1 MEKVT
6 QDITSPKATGE
17 DRVLDITLRPN
28 TWQNFI
34 GQEKIKKNLRIIID
48 ASKHRKEPCCEHLLF
63 YGNSGLGK
71 TTLAH
76 IVAKELQNRIRII
89 SGTAISKIGDLA
101 AILSNLHEGD
111 VLFIDEIHRL
121 PRVIEEFLYPAMED
135 YKLHLILGS
144 GAMAKTMELDLPK
157 FTLVGATTK
166 VALLST
172 PLRTRF
178 GAIFQLDF
186 YENNELTEI
195 IKRSANV
202 LRVETKN
209 GAAKKIAQRSRF
221 TPRVANRLLKR
232 VRDWAQIEADGIVT
246 ADVVEQ
252 ALGFMDID
260 EKGLEKGDRKVL
272 KAIIEKFDGG
282 PVGLKSIA
290 AASAEERVAIEEI
303 YEPYLMRLGF
313 LKRTPQGR
321 VATRLAYEH
330 MGIKPEKQ
338 QGLFGKA

>member
-48 ASKHRKEPCCEHLLF
+48 ASRHRKEPCCEHLLF

-76 IVAKELQNRIRII
+76 IVAKELQNKIRII

-186 YENNELTEI
+186 YENSELAEI

-202 LRVETKN
+202 LKVETEN
-209 GAAKKIAQRSRF
+209 DAAKKIAERSRF

-246 ADVVEQ
+246 ADIVEQ

-290 AASAEERVAIEEI
+290 AASAEERIAIEEI

-313 LKRTPQGR
+313 LRRTPQGR

-330 MGIKPEKQ
+330 MGIKPEGQ
-338 QGLFGKA
+338 QGLFGKT

>member
-6 QDITSPKATGE
+6 KDITSPKATSE

-28 TWQNFI
+28 TWQGFI

-89 SGTAISKIGDLA
+89 SGTAINKIGDLA

-121 PRVIEEFLYPAMED
+121 PRVIEEFLYPAMEE

-202 LRVETKN
+202 LRVATEN
-209 GAAKKIAQRSRF
+209 GAAKKIAERSRF

-290 AASAEERVAIEEI
+290 AASAEERIAIEEI